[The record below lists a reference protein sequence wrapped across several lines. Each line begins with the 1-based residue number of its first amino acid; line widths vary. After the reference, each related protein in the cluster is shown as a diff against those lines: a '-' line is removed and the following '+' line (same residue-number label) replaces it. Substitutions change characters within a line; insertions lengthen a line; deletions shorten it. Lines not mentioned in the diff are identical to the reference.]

1 MTFLPGNMQLTKP
14 EDMPKEKTWRYKGHA
29 VHVDSCGTPVGSPVT
44 LVLLHGVGTNARQ
57 MSLLVGLPLARKYGF
72 HSLALDCPGYGV
84 TQVAPKSKV
93 TYSDWVDLVDAF
105 VDAQTR
111 RQLNEGRGT
120 RPIVLFGL
128 SAGGMLAYQV
138 AARNASVK
146 GVIGMTF
153 LDQRVQ
159 EVRDTTAHDLV
170 GSRVGVPLA
179 GVLRRTPLGGIRLPM
194 PLTSKMRALVNDQKA
209 LRAFITDRSSA
220 GNWVSMRFLADYM
233 TYAPAKEPE
242 DFETCPILLTQ
253 PEEDRWTPLRLSE
266 IFLDR
271 IRKVPV
277 KRVTLEKAGHY
288 PLEQPGIDQL
298 HKAIAE
304 FVENTVIG
312 RD

>member
-1 MTFLPGNMQLTKP
+1 MNPNFP
-14 EDMPKEKTWRYKGHA
+14 
-29 VHVDSCGTPVGSPVT
+29 
-44 LVLLHGVGTNARQ
+44 GVGTNARQ

-138 AARNASVK
+138 AARNANVK

-159 EVRDTTAHDLV
+159 EVRGGPPSSHSRARSLISKSTRDTL
-170 GSRVGVPLA
+170 
-179 GVLRRTPLGGIRLPM
+179 
-194 PLTSKMRALVNDQKA
+194 
-209 LRAFITDRSSA
+209 
-220 GNWVSMRFLADYM
+220 
-233 TYAPAKEPE
+233 
-242 DFETCPILLTQ
+242 
-253 PEEDRWTPLRLSE
+253 
-266 IFLDR
+266 LDR
-271 IRKVPV
+271 HVTHHRPV
-277 KRVTLEKAGHY
+277 SCAFPI
-288 PLEQPGIDQL
+288 PLY
-298 HKAIAE
+298 
-304 FVENTVIG
+304 
-312 RD
+312 